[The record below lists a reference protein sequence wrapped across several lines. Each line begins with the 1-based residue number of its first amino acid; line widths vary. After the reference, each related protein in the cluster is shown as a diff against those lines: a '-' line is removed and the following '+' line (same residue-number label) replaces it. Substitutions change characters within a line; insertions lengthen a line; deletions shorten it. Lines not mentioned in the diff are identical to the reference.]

1 MGRPWFLSEEQ
12 SSALALLSNLP
23 AGERLYLAGGSGV
36 AAHLGHRVSN
46 DIDLFGPIDG
56 VELQQIADELVERL
70 GVRVV
75 SQTDASVTL
84 MRGDLAIDIVRY
96 AYPLM
101 EPITSFAGAVG
112 VAGLRDLGAMK
123 LSAIAN
129 RGIRRDFWDV
139 FEICASGLTLLDLI
153 QSYQARFGV
162 RQADVYHV
170 IRCLTYFDDAE
181 ADPLLPRGLTL
192 TRWEEIKRFFL
203 AEAPRIVDRLGG

>member
-1 MGRPWFLSEEQ
+1 MGRPRFLSEEQ
-12 SSALALLSNLP
+12 SSALALLSNL
-23 AGERLYLAGGSGV
+23 SG
-36 AAHLGHRVSN
+36 
-46 DIDLFGPIDG
+46 D
-56 VELQQIADELVERL
+56 ERL
-70 GVRVV
+70 GFRVV
-75 SQTDASVTL
+75 GQTEGSVS
-84 MRGDLAIDIVRY
+84 D
-96 AYPLM
+96 
-101 EPITSFAGAVG
+101 
-112 VAGLRDLGAMK
+112 LRDLGAMK

-139 FEICASGLTLLDLI
+139 FEICASGLTLLDLV

-203 AEAPRIVDRLGG
+203 AEAPRIVERLGG